1 MGDLLGFVLIFFNG
15 IGSNSKKKKRYCISK
30 ETIKLVK
37 STIKPN
43 PGKKGGSRSSAHQ
56 FMQQEVER
64 EMNGSQRKEKLL
76 HEPVSTFPP
85 PSTPPPHTHTLTRT
99 HSQLSPLPCKV
110 ARKKLKTSG
119 PRSADPS
126 TGGGVAKEG
135 EPSGGSGPLIV
146 PHP

>member
-15 IGSNSKKKKRYCISK
+15 IGSNSKKKIAILYFQRDDQTSKIHYKTKSWKEGGQPLFSASIYATGGRARNEWITEKR
-30 ETIKLVK
+30 ETTARTGL
-37 STIKPN
+37 N
-43 PGKKGGSRSSAHQ
+43 
-56 FMQQEVER
+56 
-64 EMNGSQRKEKLL
+64 
-76 HEPVSTFPP
+76 FPP
-85 PSTPPPHTHTLTRT
+85 HPPPHPLTRT